1 MSADDDED
9 TVEVVL
15 ELLPGER
22 EYIMSL
28 WDHRPELR
36 WIPFEDRF
44 RPAMYWGLKDLA
56 EMYQSDELRQAAEDL
71 RCLILSEKKGAEWLL
86 V

>member
-1 MSADDDED
+1 MSADDDA
-9 TVEVVL
+9 TVEIVL

-28 WDHRPELR
+28 WEHRPQLR

-44 RPAMYWGLKDLA
+44 RPAMYWGLKDFA
-56 EMYQSDELRQAAEDL
+56 EMFQSDELRQAAEDL
-71 RCLILSEKKGAEWLL
+71 RRPILSERKGAEWIL